1 MFQFYRMNS
10 YYFTTL
16 FLILVVIAI
25 SFTVNKKEETKKEA
39 FENANKFTQPESPV
53 AQKNVVDELKPYTY
67 PSDTLLSPSPG
78 QVASFNSLPYTDPSL
93 EKAKYERILNV
104 QTTLQ
109 GFLTN
114 EASSLAD
121 LSDPAIVL
129 PLTTARSDLTRL
141 RNEVLVLKRNPG
153 IDSNLTQQDVDEIEA
168 NLTYLQT
175 KWRQSIYNDVNNID
189 NFNVEGFDVT
199 SDRASL
205 NELKNIITRI
215 DTTTTLLSSS
225 ATTDPVFRARIEALK
240 NVRTQIQNIVNE
252 VESGARME
260 AEIPITRSAYEQFLK
275 TVNNT
280 NSPITNLMKNS
291 NLPTTLSDLFP
302 AYSYGDVSGANLVK
316 YLFNQYAETLF
327 KGLSWDINLRYTSE
341 SEQKLASSIANSI
354 GMSLASSKISTQP
367 TPSSINTTPL
377 NQIIDNRGEFAS
389 TVTNLQAQ
397 TLNKETTNQGTTN
410 QGITNQ
416 TTTNQG
422 TTNKSTAPTKFDWHE
437 RSNFICDAIKKR
449 GLNPDDFGC
458 LKPDQYVSENF
469 SWRGYSKMICNRLGT
484 SYDTGLPETCGCPP
498 TNWKGWRV

>member
-1 MFQFYRMNS
+1 MIKNMFQFYRMNS

-39 FENANKFTQPESPV
+39 FENATIFTQPESPV
-53 AQKNVVDELKPYTY
+53 AQKNLVDELKPYTY

-153 IDSNLTQQDVDEIEA
+153 IDSNLTQQDVDEIDA
-168 NLTYLQT
+168 NLAYLQT
-175 KWRQSIYNDVNNID
+175 KWRQSIYNDINNIEG
-189 NFNVEGFDVT
+189 FNVEGFDVT

-240 NVRTQIQNIVNE
+240 NVRTQIQSIVNE

-275 TVNNT
+275 TVSNT

-341 SEQKLASSIANSI
+341 SEQKLANSIANSI
-354 GMSLASSKISTQP
+354 GMSLASSKISTQG

-397 TLNKETTNQGTTN
+397 TLNKETTNQ
-410 QGITNQ
+410 
-416 TTTNQG
+416 TTTNQT

-498 TNWKGWRV
+498 TTWKGWRV